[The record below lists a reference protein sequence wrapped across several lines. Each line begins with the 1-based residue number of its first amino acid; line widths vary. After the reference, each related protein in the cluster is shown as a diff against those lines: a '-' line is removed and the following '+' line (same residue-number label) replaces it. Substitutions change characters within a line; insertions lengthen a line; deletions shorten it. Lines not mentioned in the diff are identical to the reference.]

1 MERVCVVG
9 LGRVGLTLAV
19 TLANIGMEV
28 TGVEVDKGTVARL
41 REGRPHFYERGLEAL
56 LKKLLGRGL
65 AIRSDLTDDH
75 YTAYIISVGT
85 PVDKHTGGVILEPL
99 IRAVGQVAQHFSDGS
114 LIALRSTVPVGA
126 TRHIVLSRLAAQRRH
141 FHLAFCP
148 ERTVEGRAL
157 TELRQ
162 LPQII
167 GGLDQDSVDRAVAL
181 FSRATATTVRVPSLE
196 AAEMIKLI
204 DNTFRDVNFAF
215 ANEIAL
221 IAERLGLDG
230 SELIGSANLGYQR
243 NNIPLPGFVGG
254 ACLSK
259 DPYILASSAADVG
272 CEARLATIG
281 RNVNESLITHAVD
294 KLRRELDSV
303 NKRLEDCKVFVVGLA
318 FKGQP
323 ENDDLRDSPGV
334 ALAQRLCDGHHSPA
348 VYGHDFVASPD
359 EIREAGITPC
369 SLPEGFEG
377 ADAII
382 FMNNHPGYRELNLQ
396 ELASLMNQPA
406 VLFDGWHLFDPAD
419 VRAVDGLIY
428 GGLGVG

>member
-28 TGVEVDKGTVARL
+28 TGVEVDKGTAATL
-41 REGRPHFYERGLEAL
+41 REGKSHFYERGLEAL
-56 LKKLLGRGL
+56 LKKVLGQRL
-65 AIRSDLTDDH
+65 AISHELTDDR
-75 YTAYIISVGT
+75 YSVYIISVGT
-85 PVDKHTGGVILEPL
+85 PVDKHTRGVILEPL
-99 IRAVGQVAQHFSDGS
+99 IRAVGEVAQHFSEDS
-114 LIALRSTVPVGA
+114 LIVLRSTVPVGS
-126 TRHIVLSRLAAQRRH
+126 TRHIALPRLAAQRRH

-167 GGLDQDSVDRAVAL
+167 GGLDQESVDRAVAL

-196 AAEMIKLI
+196 AAEMIKLM

-221 IAERLGLDG
+221 IAEGLGLDG
-230 SELIGSANLGYQR
+230 TELISAANLGYQR

-259 DPYILASSAADVG
+259 DPYILASSAADIG
-272 CEARLATIG
+272 CQARLAATA
-281 RNVNESLITHAVD
+281 RSVNESLTAHVVD
-294 KLRRELDSV
+294 KLRRALDDV
-303 NKRLEDCKVFVVGLA
+303 NKRLEDCKVFVAGLA

-323 ENDDLRDSPGV
+323 ETDDLRDSPAV
-334 ALAQRLCDGHHSPA
+334 SLAQCLRDGDQSPA
-348 VYGHDFVASPD
+348 LYGHDFVASPN
-359 EIREAGITPC
+359 EIREAGMIPC
-369 SLPEGFEG
+369 TLAEGFEG
-377 ADAII
+377 ADAVI
-382 FMNNHPGYRELNLQ
+382 FMNNHPGYAELGLR
-396 ELASLMNQPA
+396 ELASLMNHPA